1 MENNLKNQGGARVEI
16 MSFMKWKLAR
26 RFHPDNE
33 EQKANLS
40 KVRHFSGKDMIRRPD
55 VLNLCLCDDR
65 PDNTMDNGDEK
76 PEKKVYKHEEYLSRM
91 DKAILEALQLY
102 AYHQKGNEKWMHCD
116 CKAKQLGQAAA
127 DWVYADKPEHVESR
141 KKQILKRFS
150 RLFAETSLEVLS
162 SNLRGVIDLLSD
174 EGIPLDYRYLA
185 YDIYRVI
192 PEPYNPERIRKV
204 WLGWSKD
211 FTCELDQLE
220 REMQEKTLKSKK

>member
-1 MENNLKNQGGARVEI
+1 MESNLKNQDKARTEI
-16 MSFMKWKLAR
+16 MSFMKAKLAR
-26 RFHPDNE
+26 RFHPDIE

-40 KVRHFSGKDMIRRPD
+40 KVRHFSGKGMIRRPD

-65 PDNTMDNGDEK
+65 LNKTADNEDEK
-76 PEKKVYKHEEYLSRM
+76 PEKRVYKHEEYFSRM

-102 AYHQKGNEKWMHCD
+102 AYHQKGNEKWMHCES
-116 CKAKQLGQAAA
+116 KRLGQAAA
-127 DWVYADKPEHVESR
+127 DWVYADKPEYAESR
-141 KKQILKRFS
+141 KNQILKRFS
-150 RLFAETSLEVLS
+150 RLFTETSLEVLS

-192 PEPYNPERIRKV
+192 PEPYTPDRIRKV

-211 FTCELDQLE
+211 FSYELDQLE
-220 REMQEKTLKSKK
+220 REMQEKNLKSKK